1 MRKALRIIDANL
13 NRTSEGLRVCE
24 DIARFALNDRPLT
37 RSLKKARQDTLFCA
51 KKIERSLG
59 AQSFKFRNTLRDVG
73 KKSSLKELKR
83 RTLAD
88 IFRANAQRAKESLRS
103 LEEVS
108 KLLDKNVSQKFK
120 RLRFKVYELEK
131 RSRLKL
137 ASLLDN

>member
-1 MRKALRIIDANL
+1 MREALRIIDANL
-13 NRTSEGLRVCE
+13 NRSSEGIRVCE

-37 RSLKKARQDTLFCA
+37 RSLKKVRQDTLRCA
-51 KKIERSLG
+51 KKIECSSG
-59 AQSFKFRNTLRDVG
+59 AQSLKFRNTLKDVG
-73 KKSSLKELKR
+73 KKSSRRELRR
-83 RTLAD
+83 RTLTD

-108 KLLDKNVSQKFK
+108 KLLDKNVSKKFK

-137 ASLLDN
+137 ESLLDN